1 MGGMS
6 MSTDR
11 IFNFSAGPSVLPLP
25 VLEQAAK
32 ELTNF
37 ECTGM
42 SVMEMSHRG
51 KAYVAIF
58 DETKANLKKAMSIP
72 DTHEIL
78 FVQGGATLQFSAVPM
93 NLIGKTGK
101 ADYAVTGNFSTVAM
115 KEAKRYGE
123 INIAC
128 SSENRNHTYIPEQK
142 DIKLSSDASYFHYCS
157 NNTVYGTEWKYIPET
172 GSIPLVSDM
181 SSNILSG
188 PLDVSKYGIIYAGAQ
203 KNMAPAGVTV
213 VIINKDLAGNEHPLT
228 PKLMSYKTMIESD
241 SMHNTP
247 PCYSIY
253 MLGLVLKWLEKQ
265 GGVEAMAKLKKERS
279 KYLYDVL
286 DDSKIFI
293 GCAEKE
299 ARSDMNV
306 TFKTS
311 SEELDDKFI
320 KEAKA
325 AGFDTLKGHRAV
337 GGMRASIYNAMPIEG
352 TQKLAAF
359 MREFEAKN
367 K

>member
-1 MGGMS
+1 

-11 IFNFSAGPSVLPLP
+11 IFNFSAGPSVLPLE
-25 VLEQAAK
+25 VLQQAAA
-32 ELTNF
+32 EMANF
-37 ECTGM
+37 GGSGM

-58 DETKANLKKAMSIP
+58 DETKANLKKAMNIP

-128 SSENRNHTYIPEQK
+128 SSEDRNHTYIPEQK
-142 DIKLSSDASYFHYCS
+142 DITVSPDASYFHYCS
-157 NNTVYGTEWKYIPET
+157 NNTVYGTQWQYIPET
-172 GSIPLVSDM
+172 GSIPLVCDM
-181 SSNILSG
+181 SSNILSA

-213 VIINKDLAGNEHPLT
+213 VIINKDLAGSEHPLT
-228 PKLMSYKTMIESD
+228 PKLMSYKTMIDTD

-247 PCYSIY
+247 PCYTIY

-265 GGVEAMAKLKKERS
+265 GGVTAMAKLKKERS

-286 DDSKIFI
+286 DDSKMFI

-311 SEELDDKFI
+311 SEELDDKFV

-359 MREFEAKN
+359 MREFEVKN

>member
-1 MGGMS
+1 MAM
-6 MSTDR
+6 DR
-11 IFNFSAGPSVLPLP
+11 IFNFSAGPSTLP
-25 VLEQAAK
+25 VEVLKQAA
-32 ELTNF
+32 EEMVNYRG
-37 ECTGM
+37 TGM

-58 DETKANLKKAMSIP
+58 DETKADLKRIMNVP

-78 FVQGGATLQFSAVPM
+78 FMQGGATMQFSAVPM

-101 ADYAVTGNFSTVAM
+101 ADYAVTGNFSNVAM

-123 INIAC
+123 ISITC
-128 SSENRNHTYIPEQK
+128 SSEDKNHTYIPAQG
-142 DIKLSSDASYFHYCS
+142 DIKVSADASYFHYCS
-157 NNTVYGTEWKYIPET
+157 NNTIYGTEWKYIPET
-172 GSIPLVSDM
+172 GDVPLVCDM

-188 PLDVSKYGIIYAGAQ
+188 PLDVSKFGVIYAGAQ
-203 KNMAPAGVTV
+203 KNMAPAGVAV
-213 VIINKDLAGNEHPLT
+213 VIVNKELAGVYEHPLT
-228 PKLMSYKTMIESD
+228 PKLLSYKVMIDSD
-241 SMHNTP
+241 SMQNTP
-247 PCYSIY
+247 PCYTIY

-265 GGVEAMAKLKKERS
+265 GGVEAMAKLKAERS

-286 DDSKIFI
+286 DDSKMFI

-306 TFKTS
+306 TFRTKS
-311 SEELDDKFI
+311 DELDDLFI

-337 GGMRASIYNAMPIEG
+337 GGMRASIYNAMPVEG

-367 K
+367 